1 MGVEMPLPEE
11 EEVVEAEPSL
21 LIALH
26 AEMPTIARAST
37 AAMPIAMMGAFFIGA
52 RVAREGAALLAA
64 WLAAA
69 ALKSSGRGG
78 APALRAGRGTAAGM
92 GWVST
97 AGMGWVSGTGV
108 GSGAGTGSGAGA
120 GAGSGWVSTAGAG
133 SGAGAGAGSG
143 SGRNPGAGSS
153 MSLGAETELSGLGAS
168 AELGVTGAPQL
179 AHVS

>member
-1 MGVEMPLPEE
+1 MPLPEE

-52 RVAREGAALLAA
+52 RVAREGASLLAA

-78 APALRAGRGTAAGM
+78 APALRAGRGTAGM
-92 GWVST
+92 
-97 AGMGWVSGTGV
+97 
-108 GSGAGTGSGAGA
+108 
-120 GAGSGWVSTAGAG
+120 GWVSTAGAG
-133 SGAGAGAGSG
+133 SVTGAGAGSG